1 MHTLTSCSLAMILY
15 WLSLL
20 LVLCNLDRFTENKN
34 CPKFQNKQTKN
45 TMSVPTKENSLLL
58 IPMDIE
64 GKQMREQH
72 QVPSQSLQ
80 PVQNPAPTQHWR
92 ASEQAQVDCGSWW
105 EQDTESWDPGKTFI
119 FFFFML
125 WFTMF
130 LVLFSFLVF
139 LFLYSLLLWL
149 LFCYYYLIFWDTFS
163 HRSYFSYTSAFIG
176 FSVVLGFSG
185 FLSFLFHF
193 FLCF

>member
-119 FFFFML
+119 FFFFYAL
-125 WFTMF
+125 IHYVFGSVFFFGF
-130 LVLFSFLVF
+130 LI
-139 LFLYSLLLWL
+139 SL
-149 LFCYYYLIFWDTFS
+149 
-163 HRSYFSYTSAFIG
+163 
-176 FSVVLGFSG
+176 FSVVMVVVLLLLFNLLGYF
-185 FLSFLFHF
+185 
-193 FLCF
+193 

>member
-105 EQDTESWDPGKTFI
+105 EQGHWELRPWENI
-119 FFFFML
+119 
-125 WFTMF
+125 
-130 LVLFSFLVF
+130 
-139 LFLYSLLLWL
+139 
-149 LFCYYYLIFWDTFS
+149 
-163 HRSYFSYTSAFIG
+163 YF
-176 FSVVLGFSG
+176 
-185 FLSFLFHF
+185 F
-193 FLCF
+193 FLCFDSLCFWFCFRFWFSYFFILCCYGCCFVIII